1 VNGAVEPIVA
11 DGIAAA
17 ERTIPGL
24 TASHRRRLRA
34 LFARLGAVSPTIAA
48 RFAMYQFTK
57 PRPRP
62 MTSEDVV
69 FLEQARSSTLATAA
83 GRLRVYEWPA
93 DAPAVLMVHGWRSHA
108 ARLRGLIE
116 ALRARGLRVVAF
128 DAPGHGRSRGR
139 HLDLEIYRDS
149 VSAVVRACGPVAA
162 VVAHSFG
169 ALATARWLA
178 DSPEAAGLCAAVL
191 IAAPRDGGY
200 LFDSFTDVIG
210 LNSAVITRMRALFR
224 ARYGRDPE
232 SYRADEL
239 AQRIRLPVLL
249 LHGGA
254 DELVPAAH
262 SEEVAG
268 SFQDGR
274 LHIFPA
280 LSHGGPLRDPATV
293 RLVADFIGERVSA
306 CRA

>member
-1 VNGAVEPIVA
+1 MA
-11 DGIAAA
+11 DGIAAG

-24 TASHRRRLRA
+24 TPSLKRRLRA
-34 LFARLGAVSPTIAA
+34 LFALLSAVSPAIAA
-48 RFAMYQFTK
+48 RLAMRLFTM

-62 MTSEDVV
+62 MSPEDLA
-69 FLEQARSSTLATAA
+69 FLENARSVTLATAA
-83 GRLRVYEWPA
+83 GRLRLYEWPA
-93 DAPAVLMVHGWRSHA
+93 DAATVLIVHGWRSHA
-108 ARLRGLIE
+108 ARLRGIIE

-128 DAPGHGRSRGR
+128 DAPGHGHSRGR
-139 HLDLEIYRDS
+139 RLDLEIYRDT
-149 VSAVVRACGPVAA
+149 VSAVVRECGPVAA

-169 ALATARWLA
+169 ALAAARWLA
-178 DSPEAAGLCAAVL
+178 ESPEAGGLRAAVL
-191 IAAPRDGGY
+191 IAAPRDAGY

-210 LNSAVITRMRALFR
+210 LNTAVIARMRTLFR
-224 ARYGRDPE
+224 SRYGRDPE
-232 SYRADEL
+232 CYRADEL
-239 AQRIRLPVLL
+239 ARRVRTPVLL

-274 LHIFPA
+274 LQVFPS
-280 LSHGGPLRDPATV
+280 LSHGGLLRDPATV
-293 RLVADFIGERVSA
+293 RLVAEFIGERLPP